1 LEHLDLLIQNVA
13 IEDQPLLSICSSAL
27 SSLTI
32 DPVSTAFAYAYAYTH
47 ASSHHHNPESYGH
60 GCKSGNSSGNEG
72 AALTHAIHIS
82 CMDLVTT
89 VFRRYPRHRIVI
101 LEDLFPLFLKIPTSK
116 KSIRTFPVKIG
127 YVLEYA
133 SERDNGFGA
142 GTNTGGDASA
152 NHLANR
158 VDGNGMAYI
167 QVINGLL
174 LSMIQSCVIMPHA
187 IDNPQDI
194 HDHDEGSHPHD
205 EGSHSHS
212 HQPKRKLTSGLL
224 ECERTCQIFISK
236 LIQRCSK
243 KGGEGGASEFRP
255 VLSNLVEDLLLV
267 RMLPEYP
274 AAEMVLMQIC
284 RRLCD
289 DLIANSAVGGSN
301 ASTGTGI
308 GAGTGTGAGSKKSA
322 SSEATYLTTA
332 MDTIG
337 TICSDVVGKI
347 RLAKDNPLV
356 FPQAVDVN
364 TLNQDGNP
372 MRDSKEVNR
381 CICGRTSLVDTF
393 MLDCDRCH
401 GWFHGKCV
409 GIAKDKL
416 PDVWICDECTMQLM
430 VLEQM
435 KLFSSKY
442 GQGVEKVDGN
452 ENGLLNEDKI
462 HVMRV
467 LLLNTLSQQEKSTK
481 SSFSKNSRQF
491 HIAKFVRDL
500 EMVRLQNLKANGNTS
515 EIMSVSSDAVCMHF
529 LDLWDCNNAKSNDSI
544 VTQLGTSTKSQQKE
558 CLTEEGNSKLILTL
572 NTSKSE
578 LVASFPQ
585 LLGVIILLMGDEN
598 LSSLRKLAVKA
609 LSQIVRVDSSVM
621 SKEQIRDA
629 VAKRFNDGS
638 ISVREAVVSLV
649 GSYVL
654 QTPELAKIFHAPLL
668 LRLNDNGVSVVRGT
682 STFFQLLTN
691 LDLNSNSQQLFYK
704 LIEEEGNKNIS
715 RSHLS
720 ESKISW

>member
-1 LEHLDLLIQNVA
+1 
-13 IEDQPLLSICSSAL
+13 
-27 SSLTI
+27 
-32 DPVSTAFAYAYAYTH
+32 
-47 ASSHHHNPESYGH
+47 
-60 GCKSGNSSGNEG
+60 
-72 AALTHAIHIS
+72 
-82 CMDLVTT
+82 
-89 VFRRYPRHRIVI
+89 
-101 LEDLFPLFLKIPTSK
+101 
-116 KSIRTFPVKIG
+116 
-127 YVLEYA
+127 
-133 SERDNGFGA
+133 
-142 GTNTGGDASA
+142 
-152 NHLANR
+152 
-158 VDGNGMAYI
+158 
-167 QVINGLL
+167 
-174 LSMIQSCVIMPHA
+174 
-187 IDNPQDI
+187 
-194 HDHDEGSHPHD
+194 
-205 EGSHSHS
+205 
-212 HQPKRKLTSGLL
+212 
-224 ECERTCQIFISK
+224 
-236 LIQRCSK
+236 
-243 KGGEGGASEFRP
+243 
-255 VLSNLVEDLLLV
+255 
-267 RMLPEYP
+267 
-274 AAEMVLMQIC
+274 
-284 RRLCD
+284 
-289 DLIANSAVGGSN
+289 
-301 ASTGTGI
+301 
-308 GAGTGTGAGSKKSA
+308 
-322 SSEATYLTTA
+322 
-332 MDTIG
+332 
-337 TICSDVVGKI
+337 
-347 RLAKDNPLV
+347 
-356 FPQAVDVN
+356 
-364 TLNQDGNP
+364 
-372 MRDSKEVNR
+372 
-381 CICGRTSLVDTF
+381 

-500 EMVRLQNLKANGNTS
+500 EMVRLQNLKANVNTS